1 MTERLT
7 DDELKELIEYYD
19 GVKEL
24 IFVSFSGAQINN
36 NNKLL
41 KELLLLRQQVIDKD
55 AKILELQGSVRR
67 YEDRVNESIR
77 DSVDENITLTNRLK
91 DRDAKIQR
99 LVDEGERVIDALLDD
114 DNLGARNR
122 AILAWRK
129 AKSDE

>member
-77 DSVDENITLTNRLK
+77 DSVDENIT